1 MSGSVAVPAVT
12 RIDTGQLAAKKKP
25 MFRFVRGSVCPAVPY
40 FGDTARETG
49 RGVAPVVYR
58 QGKRKDY
65 PPGETSV
72 SSAFKNT
79 FQE

>member
-25 MFRFVRGSVCPAVPY
+25 MFRFVRGSVPY